1 MWENIKNDE
10 KDPSKRDPKRP
21 STWEKPA
28 PKASGLTATAQS
40 HPSGQITRPPNEGK
54 SENKTDNRPRGPRG
68 PKEFASGRNERGERI
83 CYTCGNTGHL
93 ASFHKKD
100 DKGNPE
106 PKKPGVH
113 VVRTTGR
120 KKGHERVAEKA
131 WSLSDLSDSSE
142 NE

>member
-28 PKASGLTATAQS
+28 PKASDLTPTAQS

-54 SENKTDNRPRGPRG
+54 PENKTDNRPRRPRG
-68 PKEFASGRNERGERI
+68 PKEFASGRNEKGERI

-100 DKGNPE
+100 DKE
-106 PKKPGVH
+106 PFMRGINSFQLFHDGSRWWIVNIYWQ
-113 VVRTTGR
+113 
-120 KKGHERVAEKA
+120 HETANQPIPAKY
-131 WSLSDLSDSSE
+131 L
-142 NE
+142 